1 MKPKLLFIKAA
12 TFVLLA
18 FFLLNA
24 AAQQKKNFNKNWEF
38 FKDKDTVFSFY
49 LTLRN
54 SPIKWDKI
62 SLPHTANF
70 EPI

>member
-1 MKPKLLFIKAA
+1 MKLKLLYKKVA
-12 TFVLLA
+12 TLVLLA
-18 FFLLNA
+18 CFLLNT

-38 FKDKDTVFSFY
+38 FKDKDTVFSLY
-49 LTLRN
+49 LTFRN